1 MVKVKH
7 TLYFYFIWWSRWHVI
22 WGEIIFNRA
31 AFLDQ
36 VCDLEVPTTH
46 SLILRTFIESNG
58 ISQTLTTQNEY
69 FSQVYNEVNDQQAQD
84 MLNPLTD
91 DEGNWQDMM
100 TLEDAEALFES
111 IIDANRKKQEGVVYT
126 PDYIVKHLISES
138 MEMIPKNA
146 DEITICD
153 PACGSGGFLVGA
165 AEVLKENGVDIAHA
179 IENQIFG
186 FDINEDAVQFAK
198 SHLLL
203 YLLKEGLP
211 IDSISPQVFIM
222 DTLLS
227 KPSRLWRKANV
238 RKGFDIVAT
247 NPPYV
252 KLQDIKKE
260 LREKLLSS
268 YKNYAKGSYSLALLF
283 FVACKRMINKK
294 GVIALITQNSLFT
307 SKSALSVRE
316 EAQRNRWVARAVDFA
331 HHLVFEGVLAY
342 TCLVF
347 LNLDKTKTHI
357 EYRNMY
363 QGVNADLLPTSGFSM
378 IPYSELTPEKWKL
391 VEDPHR
397 KNVIKIQETGI
408 MLGSLCKIY
417 TGFATL
423 RDKIYSCKK
432 DNGGWYWHDKKN
444 KEKKPIESEIIRTS
458 IKIADFDNE
467 RDLAQNRGGM
477 IFPYIPTDTGSWEL
491 IPEGAFK
498 ANYPLA
504 YTHLQNYKEE
514 LAKRDGGDEKKQAK
528 YGAWYGWGRKQ
539 GMNAKKLKLLTKT
552 YDSKPSF
559 KLDKTESI
567 FCNGYAIDSPG
578 SFENGATLSTKGLQK
593 ILNSRFMNYFVR
605 NTAHVINGGKHG
617 YPCFQKNFIEL
628 FGIPIL
634 NDEECKII
642 EAASADKVEQILSE
656 KYDIPLKDIDEYF
669 DY

>member
-1 MVKVKH
+1 MSV
-7 TLYFYFIWWSRWHVI
+7 
-22 WGEIIFNRA
+22 IFNRSA
-31 AFLDQ
+31 LLLQA
-36 VCDLEVPTTH
+36 CHWKTSTAH
-46 SLILRTFIESNG
+46 SLILRIFIESNQ
-58 ISQTLTTQNEY
+58 IPHALAIQNDY
-69 FSQVYNEVNDQQAQD
+69 FSQIYNEVTDEHAQD
-84 MLNPLTD
+84 MLKPFTD
-91 DEGNWQDMM
+91 NKGNWRDAM

-138 MEMIPKNA
+138 MEMISKNA

-165 AEVLKENGVDIAHA
+165 AEVLKENGVDVATA
-179 IENQIFG
+179 IGNQIFG

-211 IDSISPQVFIM
+211 IDSISPRVFTM

-227 KPSRLWRKANV
+227 KPSRLWKKAKV
-238 RKGFDIVAT
+238 RKGFDIIAT

-260 LREKLLSS
+260 LREKLLSR
-268 YKNYAKGSYSLALLF
+268 YKKFAKGSYSLALLF
-283 FVACKRMINKK
+283 LVACKSMINKK

-307 SKSALSVRE
+307 SKSAYSVRQ
-316 EAQRNRWVARAVDFA
+316 EAQRDRWVIRAVDFA
-331 HHLVFEGVLAY
+331 HHLIFKDVLAY
-342 TCLVF
+342 TCLLF
-347 LNLDKTKTHI
+347 LNLDKRKTHI

-363 QGVNADLLPTSGFSM
+363 RGVNADLLPTSDFSM
-378 IPYSELTPEKWKL
+378 IPFDELTPEKWKL

-397 KNVIKIQETGI
+397 ENVIKIQETGI
-408 MLGSLCKIY
+408 MLGNLCKIY
-417 TGFATL
+417 TGYATL

-432 DNGGWYWHDKKN
+432 DNGRWYWHDKKN
-444 KEKKPIESEIIRTS
+444 KKKKLIESEIIRTS

-467 RDLAQNRGGM
+467 RDLAQNKGGL
-477 IFPYIPTDTGSWEL
+477 IFPYELTETGDWKLMS
-491 IPEGAFK
+491 EGKLK
-498 ANYPLA
+498 ADYPLA
-504 YTHLQNYKEE
+504 YAHLQSNKEE
-514 LAKRDGGDEKKQAK
+514 LAKRDGGDEEKQKK
-528 YGAWYGWGRKQ
+528 YGAWYGWGRRQ

-559 KLDKTESI
+559 KLDKTDSI
-567 FCNGYAIDSPG
+567 FCNGYAIDSPD

-628 FGIPIL
+628 FGIPIF

-642 EAASADKVEQILSE
+642 KAASTEKVEQILSE
-656 KYDIPLKDIDEYF
+656 KYDIPLKHIDEYF